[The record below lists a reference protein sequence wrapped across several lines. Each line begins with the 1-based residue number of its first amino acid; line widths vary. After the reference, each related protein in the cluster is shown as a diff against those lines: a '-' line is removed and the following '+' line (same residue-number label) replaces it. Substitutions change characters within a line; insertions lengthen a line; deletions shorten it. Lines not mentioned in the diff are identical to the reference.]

1 MPPVATQ
8 LTVDQHLQESQVL
21 LQKVDLFL
29 LVYVVISIKARQILL
44 LLGTSRQTQ
53 ILQLY
58 LINSD
63 RKQQKEITSKHGL
76 VCSVVSSK
84 YSNLGVNIHIWRG

>member
-21 LQKVDLFL
+21 LQKVDLIL

-44 LLGTSRQTQ
+44 LLGTLRQTQ

-76 VCSVVSSK
+76 VCSV
-84 YSNLGVNIHIWRG
+84 

>member
-44 LLGTSRQTQ
+44 LLGTLRQTQ

-76 VCSVVSSK
+76 VCSV
-84 YSNLGVNIHIWRG
+84 

>member
-76 VCSVVSSK
+76 VCSV
-84 YSNLGVNIHIWRG
+84 

>member
-21 LQKVDLFL
+21 LQKVDLIL

-76 VCSVVSSK
+76 VCSV
-84 YSNLGVNIHIWRG
+84 